1 MKPDEAKCPPFPQHQ
16 TCEHTD
22 QIMSVMGQEDAQAGP
37 AESITTPAII
47 LVNAQLGGN
56 IGMAARAME
65 NFSLSELRLVSPRD
79 GWPNKEAYAA
89 AAGATQVL
97 DEAQLFGSV
106 AEAVSDLHYVCATTA
121 RTRDSVKQVYS
132 PQSIA
137 PELRM
142 RIKEG
147 QKCAILFGPEN
158 AGLENDDI
166 AIADDLVIAPVNPEF
181 ASLNLAQAVL
191 IIAYEWFKGEAQT
204 GLGRKTGFDGPAR
217 EGVQM
222 LRTRPATREEM
233 LGFFEHLERELD
245 ASGFLRPPE
254 KRPQMVRNIRNLFMR
269 AGASEQEVRT
279 LRGIVSSLT
288 RAHLHK
294 RKVP

>member
-1 MKPDEAKCPPFPQHQ
+1 
-16 TCEHTD
+16 
-22 QIMSVMGQEDAQAGP
+22 MSVTGQEDRQVEP
-37 AESITTPAII
+37 AETTAAAPAII

-56 IGMAARAME
+56 IGMAARAMA
-65 NFSLSELRLVSPRD
+65 NFSLSDLRLVAPCD
-79 GWPNKEAYAA
+79 GWPNEDAAAA
-89 AAGATQVL
+89 AAGATRIL
-97 DEAQLFGSV
+97 DEARLFGSV

-121 RTRDSVKQVYS
+121 RTRDSVKQVCS
-132 PQSIA
+132 PESVA
-137 PELRM
+137 SELRM

-147 QKCAILFGPEN
+147 QKCGILFGREN

-166 AIADDLVIAPVNPEF
+166 AIADALVTAPVNPEF

-191 IIAYEWFKGEAQT
+191 VIAYEWFKSEPQA
-204 GLGRKTGFDGPAR
+204 GLGRKTEFDGPAR

-222 LRTRPATREEM
+222 LRTRPATRGEM
-233 LGFFEHLERELD
+233 VGFFEHLERELD

-294 RKVP
+294 RKMP